1 MIPPV
6 WWTWRHA
13 KVNVVAECP
22 RVNFIHCIRAMS
34 QLCDDLILT
43 IMILFQVMVIKT
55 AIRMAETEFTIV
67 DHILD
72 KTREKF

>member
-1 MIPPV
+1 M
-6 WWTWRHA
+6 
-13 KVNVVAECP
+13 
-22 RVNFIHCIRAMS
+22 
-34 QLCDDLILT
+34 CDDLILT
-43 IMILFQVMVIKT
+43 IMILMQVMVIKT